1 MGWKLA
7 RFLFSTLTPFCFLA
21 ALGGTAMAQR
31 GALEIHNAPNY
42 AAVAIAMVPD
52 YVGSDDAT
60 IAAAPAGRFTF
71 GKNQEIKLVATTLSS
86 NLLGHEF
93 LRLGPT
99 INYRFGRKSVDDE
112 LVDLMN
118 DIDGTFEVGATVG
131 LDFRNDTNPRFRF
144 GVFLEFLQDVG
155 DGHEGTVVTGTL
167 QYWKPINRAWDFGLR
182 TGLTYGSGDYMNTYF
197 GVSAADSARS
207 GLPQFSAGDGL
218 RDVTVTPSLM
228 LHLSEKWHVGGFL
241 RYQRILSNAADS
253 PVVDQRG
260 TPDQI
265 WFGLGA
271 AYSW

>member
-1 MGWKLA
+1 MGRKLA
-7 RFLFSTLTPFCFLA
+7 RFLFSTMTPFCFLA

-42 AAVAIAMVPD
+42 AAAAIAIVPD
-52 YVGSDDAT
+52 YVGSDDT
-60 IAAAPAGRFTF
+60 TVAAAPAGRLTF

-155 DGHEGTVVTGTL
+155 DGHGGAVITGTL
-167 QYWKPINRAWDFGLR
+167 QYWKPIGRVWDFGVR
-182 TGLTYGSGDYMNTYF
+182 AGLTYGSDDYMNTYF
-197 GVSAADSARS
+197 GVGAADSARS
-207 GLPQFSAGDGL
+207 GLPRFSAGDGL
-218 RDVTVTPSLM
+218 RDVTVTPALIF
-228 LHLSEKWHVGGFL
+228 HLSEKWHVGGFA
-241 RYQRILSNAADS
+241 RYQRILSDAADS

-260 TPDQI
+260 SPDQFWI
-265 WFGLGA
+265 GLGA
-271 AYSW
+271 AFSW